1 MAEQVPERRAADATQ
16 NPQQMTF
23 ETLKK
28 IRAYLQRMI
37 DAGGSDL
44 HIKANSVVRARING
58 DIIPLSGEILSK
70 EDALNFSKE
79 LLRTRFNEFVKNKE
93 LDLVYPYDEKTRF
106 RVNIFFQ
113 MDGVSAVFR
122 VIPVKILSIDD
133 LQLPSVVRKFTEVE
147 RGLVLVTGVTGSGKS
162 TTLAAIINEINWK
175 KRKHIMTIED
185 PIEFVHKDRKCIVNQ
200 RSIGQDTHNFSSAL
214 RAALRQ
220 DPDIILVGEMRDL
233 ETIEIALHAADTGH
247 LVFSTL
253 HTLDA
258 KETINRIISMFP
270 GEEQNRVRLTMSS
283 VLQGIVSQRL
293 IPTLD
298 GKRTAAVEVLVR
310 TPRIEQLIMEGRDV
324 EIKDAIEEGKD
335 IYGSQSFDQ
344 GILDLFLNKKISKEE
359 AFTYATS
366 ASDLKLRMEGLAS
379 TMTKEAP
386 KEGEE
391 EAEKEERVFEDHE
404 IFAIKE

>member
-1 MAEQVPERRAADATQ
+1 MAEAVPDRRANVEAL
-16 NPQQMTF
+16 TF

-28 IRAYLQRMI
+28 IRGYLKRMI

-70 EDALNFSKE
+70 EDAIQFAKE
-79 LLRTRFNEFVKNKE
+79 LLRGRFNEFVKAKE
-93 LDLVYPYDEKTRF
+93 LDLVYPFDDKTRF

-122 VIPVKILSIDD
+122 VIPVKILSIEE
-133 LQLPSVVRKFTEVE
+133 LNLPDVIRKFTDVE
-147 RGLVLVTGVTGSGKS
+147 RGLILVTGVTGSGKS
-162 TTLAAIINEINWK
+162 TTLAALINEINWK
-175 KRKHIMTIED
+175 KRKHIITIED

-200 RSIGQDTHNFSSAL
+200 RSIGQDTVTFSSAL
-214 RAALRQ
+214 RASLRQ

-233 ETIEIALHAADTGH
+233 ETIEIGLHAADTGH

-270 GEEQNRVRLTMSS
+270 GEEQNRVRMTLAS

-298 GKRTAAVEVLVR
+298 GKRAAAVEVLVR
-310 TPRIEQLIMEGRDV
+310 TPRISQLIMEGRDV
-324 EIKDAIEEGKD
+324 EIRDAIEDGKE

-344 GILDLFLNKKISKEE
+344 GILDLFLAEKISKEE
-359 AFTYATS
+359 AFMYATS
-366 ASDLKLRMEGLAS
+366 PSDLKLKMEGLAS
-379 TMTKEAP
+379 TMTKPEND
-386 KEGEE
+386 EE
-391 EAEKEERVFEDHE
+391 SDEDAKEEGQTFAEDE
-404 IFAIKE
+404 IFAIKGSDD